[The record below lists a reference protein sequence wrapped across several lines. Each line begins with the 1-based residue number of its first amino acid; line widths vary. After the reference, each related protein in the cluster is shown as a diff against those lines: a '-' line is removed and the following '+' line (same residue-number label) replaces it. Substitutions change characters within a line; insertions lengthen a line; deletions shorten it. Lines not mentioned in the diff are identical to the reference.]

1 MGKKLVKKLNLRNG
15 LELLKRATLGGIGR
29 SSMGSV
35 PHEPQWQPAGELGA
49 MTMAPRPVDDMP
61 LVGRIVESY
70 LKSSAQ
76 DSAAGNSQWSLF
88 FENSRNIH
96 EAVLRRDLTAFGAAL
111 ADPAHNNIQ
120 YGFENIRAE
129 YTQQCLTD
137 EVALAGYTGQV
148 FESLRRLAEAVGAIP
163 LDNPESHDFRSPPQY
178 SIEFLIETLDEALGI
193 AVDFPNPY
201 PHEFGLR
208 TSRGVAGYRAVQAL
222 YQAWRIKELLSGRG
236 KGRVIEIG
244 AGLGRT
250 AYYAAKL
257 GIAHYTIV
265 DLPFTALSSSYF
277 LGRTLGDTAISLFGE
292 TDAGRPIRVIPPA
305 AFLASIEQADLVVN
319 FDSFTEID
327 RQAAERYW
335 EHIFLNTDRFL
346 SVNHEANPIRVRDF
360 YSNRHQEF
368 EVERHP
374 YWMRAGYV
382 EEFIQ
387 RPR

>member
-1 MGKKLVKKLNLRNG
+1 
-15 LELLKRATLGGIGR
+15 
-29 SSMGSV
+29 
-35 PHEPQWQPAGELGA
+35 
-49 MTMAPRPVDDMP
+49 MTMAPRRADDMP

-88 FENSRNIH
+88 FENNRNIH
-96 EAVLRRDLTAFGAAL
+96 EAVLRRDLTAVRAAL
-111 ADPAHNNIQ
+111 ADPAHNNIL

-137 EVALAGYTGQV
+137 GAALAGYTGQIL
-148 FESLRRLAEAVGAIP
+148 ESLGRLAEAVGAIP
-163 LDNPESHDFRSPPQY
+163 LDNPETHGFRSPAQY
-178 SIEFLIETLDEALGI
+178 SIEFLIERLDEALGI
-193 AVDFPNPY
+193 AIDFPNPY
-201 PHEFGLR
+201 PHEFGVR
-208 TSRGVAGYRAVQAL
+208 TPRGIAGYRAVQAL
-222 YQAWRIKELLSGRG
+222 YQAWRIMELMRDPG

-265 DLPFTALSSSYF
+265 DLPLTALSSSYF

-292 TDAGRPIRVIPPA
+292 TDAARPIRVIPPA
-305 AFLASIEQADLVVN
+305 AFLASREQADLVVN

-327 RQAAERYW
+327 RQIAQLYW

-346 SVNHEANPIRVRDF
+346 SVNHEANPLRVRDF
-360 YSNRHQEF
+360 YANRDQEY

-382 EEFIQ
+382 EELIHSK
-387 RPR
+387 RATISHS